1 MTSAPD
7 MWSVKYL
14 RENPFISFGTMLQSY
29 SRMNEGKGISVA
41 DLMDVADKLFEKAM
55 ELTKKAYE
63 STQMDDVEVDLPE
76 KQ

>member
-7 MWSVKYL
+7 TWSVKYL

-29 SRMNEGKGISVA
+29 SRINEGKGISVA
-41 DLMDVADKLFEKAM
+41 DMMDVVDKLFEKSM

-63 STQMDDVEVDLPE
+63 STQTNDVEVDIPE